1 MRLLLEVEPVRV
13 NPRTDAP
20 KTIEQM
26 ERELDVH
33 DALQYQ
39 QSAQSN
45 SYGFRY
51 MRDVHGQYQR
61 STERLATIQYAYARW
76 LLGIDDYYLTLKP
89 VAGHAIAHRPHRR
102 GHGDHTP
109 VAAAHPAAMDLARQ
123 RLLTPWTPGAWRRQ
137 ESEQ

>member
-26 ERELDVH
+26 EREFDVA

-39 QSAQSN
+39 RSASAN
-45 SYGFRY
+45 HTSFR
-51 MRDVHGQYQR
+51 R
-61 STERLATIQYAYARW
+61 SRKLAGTERLATEQYAYARW
-76 LLGIDDYYLTLKP
+76 LMGIDDYYLTLTDRRGTTP
-89 VAGHAIAHRPHRR
+89 RPHRR
-102 GHGDHTP
+102 VSAGHGDHTP
-109 VAAAHPAAMDLARQ
+109 AAALDPAAIDLAQR